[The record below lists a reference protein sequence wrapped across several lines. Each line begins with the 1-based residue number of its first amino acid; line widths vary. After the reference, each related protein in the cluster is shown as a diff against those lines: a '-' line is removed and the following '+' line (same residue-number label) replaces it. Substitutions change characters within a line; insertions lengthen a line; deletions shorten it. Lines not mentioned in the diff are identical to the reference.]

1 MIESRKTGI
10 LFYVVYF
17 MVVAAASAAVFY
29 QILSYGEE
37 TRVPNFVGK
46 SLNDA
51 KELAS
56 SKNLHIKVDGSDYNP
71 EIPVGYVSHQQIVAG
86 SEVKEEQIVGV
97 TLSKGPLEAL
107 IPDFVGKT
115 LENARFLAVE
125 QGLDVRKIS
134 YTHHGKVPKGTIITQ
149 NPLPGERGASIIS
162 LLVSQGPKK
171 RFGIIPFLTGDSV
184 ENAKEMAGEAGFR
197 LSYKGRG
204 NTVIDQSP
212 RAGKRVL
219 KGEKIVLVLGN
230 PKPSRDFPWEGNE
243 PQPSGL

>member
-1 MIESRKTGI
+1 MIELKKTGI

-17 MVVAAASAAVFY
+17 FVVAAASAAAFY

-46 SLNDA
+46 SLNEA
-51 KELAS
+51 RKLAS
-56 SKNLHIKVDGSDYNP
+56 SKNLHIKVDDSDYNA

-86 SEVKEEQIVGV
+86 AEVKEEQIVGV

-115 LENARFLAVE
+115 LEDARFLAVE

-134 YTHHGKVPKGTIITQ
+134 YTHHGAVPKGVVITQ

-162 LLVSQGPKK
+162 LLVSQGPQ
-171 RFGIIPFLTGDSV
+171 RLFGIIPYLTGEFID
-184 ENAKEMAGEAGFR
+184 NAKEAAREAGFR

-204 NTVIDQSP
+204 NTVIGQSP
-212 RAGKRVL
+212 RAGKRTL
-219 KGEKIVLVLGN
+219 KGAKIELVLGN
-230 PKPSRDFPWEGNE
+230 PKPDRDYPWEGNE
-243 PQPSGL
+243 SSPSGL